1 METDANK
8 TEENNVKKT
17 EEDNAVPKITSVIK
31 PKMKDPRRV
40 AQGKNSL
47 QFPGK
52 RKNVKQKNVKPNAK
66 LLFVKKNRTEKI
78 PMRRILCLR

>member
-31 PKMKDPRRV
+31 PKMNFGYKT
-40 AQGKNSL
+40 KNERS
-47 QFPGK
+47 
-52 RKNVKQKNVKPNAK
+52 
-66 LLFVKKNRTEKI
+66 
-78 PMRRILCLR
+78 

>member
-52 RKNVKQKNVKPNAK
+52 Q
-66 LLFVKKNRTEKI
+66 RT
-78 PMRRILCLR
+78 